1 VPVVLNL
8 ELRREMEN
16 KFLDKEQL
24 EALKA
29 VEEARERELQAAFD
43 KKNAKKNKREKIK
56 KEKIA
61 ARKPKS
67 NKPNAFVQILNGD
80 FLTKEFML
88 NNLNYIFFVI
98 FLLILMVAKG
108 YYGKQLASDVVNTQ
122 RELDEITADYFA
134 AKAKLEEDT
143 RRTKLVE
150 ELESTGL
157 KETVNPTKVIRVEK

>member
-1 VPVVLNL
+1 
-8 ELRREMEN
+8 MEN
-16 KFLDKEQL
+16 KFLDKQQID
-24 EALKA
+24 ALKA
-29 VEEARERELQAAFD
+29 VEEARERELQTALD
-43 KKNAKKNKREKIK
+43 KKNAKNNKREKVK
-56 KEKIA
+56 KEKEA

-98 FLLILMVAKG
+98 FLLILVVAKG
-108 YYGKQLASDVVNTQ
+108 YYGKQLSSDVVETQ

-143 RRTKLVE
+143 RRIKLVE

-157 KETVNPTKVIRVEK
+157 KETVNPTKVIRINKEK

>member
-1 VPVVLNL
+1 MLNL
-8 ELRREMEN
+8 ELRKEMEN
-16 KFLDKEQL
+16 EFLDKDQL
-24 EALKA
+24 DALKA
-29 VEEARERELQAAFD
+29 VEEAREKELQATID
-43 KKNAKKNKREKIK
+43 KKNAKKKKRKKAIK
-56 KEKIA
+56 SKSTSK
-61 ARKPKS
+61 KKKS

-108 YYGKQLASDVVNTQ
+108 YYGKQLASDVVKTQ
-122 RELDEITADYFA
+122 RELDDITADYFA

-150 ELESTGL
+150 DLESTGL
-157 KETVNPTKVIRVEK
+157 KETVNPTKVIRIEKSE

>member
-1 VPVVLNL
+1 
-8 ELRREMEN
+8 MEN

-24 EALKA
+24 DALKA
-29 VEEARERELQAAFD
+29 VEEARERELQAALD
-43 KKNAKKNKREKIK
+43 KKNAKKNKREKVK

-108 YYGKQLASDVVNTQ
+108 YYGKQLASDVVKTQ
-122 RELDEITADYFA
+122 REMDEITADYFA

-150 ELESTGL
+150 QLESTGL
-157 KETVNPTKVIRVEK
+157 KETVNPTKVIRINKEK